1 MQQFERAADQI
12 KTQAREKQ
20 DQVRESVSK
29 TDQGIEQ
36 ISKQLN
42 SYRSAKKKIQ
52 GAISQLQAQAQQ
64 NPQLQNH
71 PMYQKRMQAYK
82 EQLSKL
88 NAAISK
94 AESQLEMLRG
104 RKGYLRSALIKIAG
118 QASSQLSMIRKRQ
131 QATKQ
136 QQQAAQDQQ
145 KRKAAKGETG
155 KVRG

>member
-20 DQVRESVSK
+20 DQVRENMSK

-42 SYRSAKKKIQ
+42 SYRAAKKKIQ
-52 GAISQLQAQAQQ
+52 NAISQLQSQAQQ

-88 NAAISK
+88 NTAIRR
-94 AESQLEMLRG
+94 AESQIEMLRG
-104 RKGYLRSALIKIAG
+104 RKGYLRSVLIKIAG

-131 QATKQ
+131 QAMKQ